1 MKKIYILKLL
11 NNKYYIGIISN
22 LDRRIGEYFDGYG
35 TQWIKLNKP
44 INIIDNIDFNS
55 EFDKDKYIKNYMNMR
70 CINNIR
76 DSTYLKI
83 NLYSIE
89 KINIMCEL

>member
-11 NNKYYIGIISN
+11 NNKYYIGVISN

-44 INIIDNIDFNS
+44 INVIDFNS
-55 EFDKDKYIKNYMNMR
+55 EFDKDKYLKKYMYS
-70 CINNIR
+70 INNIR
-76 DSTYLKI
+76 DYTCLKI
-83 NLYSIE
+83 NIYNIE
-89 KINIMCEL
+89 KINIICSFY

>member
-44 INIIDNIDFNS
+44 MKVIDNIDFNS
-55 EFDKDKYIKNYMNMR
+55 EIDKDKYVKKYMDMYSF
-70 CINNIR
+70 NNIR
-76 DSTYLKI
+76 DYTCLKI
-83 NLYSIE
+83 NLYNIE
-89 KINIMCEL
+89 KINIICSF